1 LTPFF
6 LIKGIS
12 FFNRTKD
19 VIVGQRV
26 PKGYKDTIPQKKQ
39 AITKQHLQV
48 KKIKVSKGFDF
59 Q

>member
-26 PKGYKDTIPQKKQ
+26 PKGYKDTIPQKKASYNKAASSGEKNQ
-39 AITKQHLQV
+39 SQ
-48 KKIKVSKGFDF
+48 
-59 Q
+59 